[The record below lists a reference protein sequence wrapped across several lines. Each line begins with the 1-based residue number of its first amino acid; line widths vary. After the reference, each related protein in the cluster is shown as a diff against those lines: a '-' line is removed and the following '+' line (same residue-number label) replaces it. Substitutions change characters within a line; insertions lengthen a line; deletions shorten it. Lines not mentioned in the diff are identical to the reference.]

1 MNRRDFLLTLPP
13 AASVAAY
20 EASGRR
26 LRIQQ
31 VDIIHHTHTDVGYTD
46 LPSVVRDKQVRYL
59 DAAIELCRSQP
70 GFRWTV
76 ESLIELD
83 DWWAQ
88 APPARRDEFLRL
100 VKAGRMD
107 VMGLPFNQTPLL
119 DARQWDR
126 MFEWIPASLWRA
138 VAPRAAMQND
148 VNGFPRAGAKRL
160 LDRGIGHLLMGIN
173 ADSGGPPFFRPSAF
187 WWKQPDG
194 RRLFVWLGEHYGSA
208 MAHLGARRIEGLA
221 DDEAS
226 VRASHARLTE
236 RLAKL
241 EAEGYAYDRLILTF
255 THPDAYDNGPPAPY
269 LAPFVDAWNR
279 LGLLPRL
286 RLTTATQ
293 AVLEMEA
300 RIGKDVPTKEGEW
313 TDWWANGSA
322 SGPREVAASR
332 TAKRAVAASL
342 SPVWGPVPPS
352 AEAVVGAA
360 LKDLCLFDEHTWGAS
375 ESISAPWSLN
385 TQAQYTEKS
394 QLAYRAMGQAAW
406 LLERRARTKIETLEE
421 GLYVVNPSPE
431 QWSGWAAIE
440 AGLLPG
446 DVRSLKD
453 PATGRRTAL
462 IQDGRQ
468 YRFWI
473 ELLGPHSWRRFI
485 PENEPAPAPEA
496 PPEPEVKLGAAG
508 WPASARWEAM
518 SQPLW
523 EGALGDFVALQL
535 IPPADRRTI
544 TSLHANPDP
553 AARAALRAKSVRFT
567 EAAYEEAR
575 RTATPETVRF
585 TQPFTHPRLERAV
598 REVELWRR
606 EPRARVRVRFDRVS
620 SLAPEVFYLAFDLP
634 RGSGLPRL
642 SCGGVAFVP
651 YRDQLPGACRDY
663 FAIDG
668 WALYS
673 QASGD
678 WLWVTRDAPLVA
690 VGGPHALE
698 RHQEEPAEPRR
709 IVAMIFDNCWHTNFV
724 ADSHGTMEFT
734 FDLVW
739 RPKIEPP
746 AELAEALAAAPVV
759 LPRRSPPKPPEV
771 LKTIYKP

>member
-1 MNRRDFLLTLPP
+1 MNRRGFLLALPSTI
-13 AASVAAY
+13 AWGARGAQGA
-20 EASGRR
+20 R

-46 LPSVVRDKQVRYL
+46 LPSVVREKQVRYL
-59 DAAIELCRSQP
+59 EAAIELCRTQP
-70 GFRWTV
+70 SFRWTV
-76 ESLIELD
+76 ESLIALD
-83 DWWAQ
+83 DWWEQ
-88 APPARRDEFLRL
+88 APPARRDAFLRL
-100 VKAGRMD
+100 VKAGRID

-148 VNGFPRAGAKRL
+148 VNGFPRAGARRL

-208 MAHLGARRIEGLA
+208 MAHLGARRTEGLA

-226 VRASHARLTE
+226 VRASHARFTE

-269 LAPFVDAWNR
+269 LAPFADAWNR

-286 RLTTATQ
+286 RLTTATE

-300 RIGKDVPTKEGEW
+300 RIGKEIPTYEGEW

-332 TAKRAVAASL
+332 QAKRAVAASL
-342 SPVWGPVPPS
+342 SPVWGPLPESSHAAAS
-352 AEAVVGAA
+352 AV

-375 ESISAPWSLN
+375 SSIAAPWSLN

-394 QLAYRAMGQAAW
+394 ELAYRAMGQAAW
-406 LLERRARTKIETLEE
+406 LLERRARTRIEPLEA
-421 GLYVVNPSPE
+421 GVYVVNPSPAE
-431 QWSGWAAIE
+431 WSGWAALD
-440 AGLLPG
+440 ASLLPG
-446 DVRSLKD
+446 DARSLTD
-453 PATGRRTAL
+453 AATGRRTAL
-462 IQDGRQ
+462 VQEGRQ
-468 YRFWI
+468 YRFWVEPLAPNAWRRYLPQAEAAPASQALSEP
-473 ELLGPHSWRRFI
+473 ELKLGP
-485 PENEPAPAPEA
+485 
-496 PPEPEVKLGAAG
+496 KG
-508 WPASARWEAM
+508 WPESARWDGMAA
-518 SQPLW
+518 PLW
-523 EGALGDFVALQL
+523 EGALGDFVAFEL

-553 AARAALRAKSVRFT
+553 ASRAALRAQSVRFT
-567 EAAYEEAR
+567 QAIYEEAQ

-585 TQPFTHPRLERAV
+585 TQAFNHPRLERAV

-606 EPRARVRVRFDRVS
+606 QPRARIHVRFDRIS
-620 SLAPEVFYLAFDLP
+620 SLAPEVLYLEFDLP

-642 SCGGVAFVP
+642 SCGGMPFVP
-651 YRDQLPGACRDY
+651 YRDQLTGTCRDY

-673 QASGD
+673 QAAGD

-690 VGGPHALE
+690 LGGPHALE
-698 RHQEEPAEPRR
+698 RHQDEPAEPRR
-709 IVAMIFDNCWHTNFV
+709 IVAMVFDNCWHTNFV

-734 FDLVW
+734 FDLAW
-739 RPKIEPP
+739 TPKIASP
-746 AELAEALAAAPVV
+746 AELAETLAADAFVWV
-759 LPRRSPPKPPEV
+759 RRGRPTPPEI
-771 LKTIYKP
+771 LKTIYRP

>member
-1 MNRRDFLLTLPP
+1 MTRRDFLLAFPP
-13 AASVAAY
+13 AASL
-20 EASGRR
+20 EARQAPGAR

-31 VDIIHHTHTDVGYTD
+31 VDVIHHTHTDVGYTD
-46 LPSVVRDKQVRYL
+46 LPSVVRDKQIRYL
-59 DAAIELCRSQP
+59 EAAIELCRTQP
-70 GFRWTV
+70 SFRWTV

-88 APPARRDEFLRL
+88 APAARRDEFLRL
-100 VKAGRMD
+100 VKAGRID

-119 DARQWDR
+119 EARQWDR
-126 MFEWIPASLWRA
+126 MLEWIPASLWRA

-148 VNGFPRAGAKRL
+148 VNGFPRAGARRL

-226 VRASHARLTE
+226 VRAAHARLTE
-236 RLAKL
+236 RLAQL
-241 EAEGYAYDRLILTF
+241 EAQGYPYDRLILTF

-279 LGLLPRL
+279 LGLVPRL

-300 RIGKDVPTKEGEW
+300 RIGKDIPTKEGEW

-332 TAKRAVAASL
+332 EAKRAVAASL
-342 SPVWGPVPPS
+342 SPVWGPLPPS
-352 AEAVVGAA
+352 AQTTLNAV

-375 ESISAPWSLN
+375 SSISAPWSLN
-385 TQAQYTEKS
+385 TQAQFTEKS
-394 QLAYRAMGQAAW
+394 ELAYRAMGQAAW
-406 LLERRARTKIETLEE
+406 LLERRARTRLEGLEE
-421 GLYVVNPSPE
+421 GLYVVNPSPAE
-431 QWSGWAAIE
+431 WSGWAAIE
-440 AGLLPG
+440 AALLSG
-446 DVRSLKD
+446 EYRSLTD
-453 PATGRRTAL
+453 AATGERLAL
-462 IQDGRQ
+462 EKDGRH
-468 YRFWI
+468 YRFWV
-473 ELLGPHSWRRFI
+473 EKLGPHSWRRFRL
-485 PENEPAPAPEA
+485 ETEPAPAPDA
-496 PPEPEVKLGAAG
+496 GAEPELRIGAAG
-508 WPASARWEAM
+508 WPEAASWQGM
-518 SQPLW
+518 SKPLW
-523 EGALGDFVALQL
+523 EGALGDFLAMDL

-544 TSLHANPDP
+544 TSLHANPD
-553 AARAALRAKSVRFT
+553 ADARAALRARTVRLT
-567 EAAYEEAR
+567 QAYYEEAR
-575 RTATPETVRF
+575 KTVTAETVRF
-585 TQPFTHPRLERAV
+585 TQRFRHPRLEGAT

-606 EPRARVRVRFDRVS
+606 QPRARLTVRFDRVS

-642 SCGGVAFVP
+642 WCGGMPFVP

-673 QASGD
+673 QPGGD

-698 RHQEEPAEPRR
+698 RHQDEPAEPRR
-709 IVAMIFDNCWHTNFV
+709 IVAILFDNCWHTNFV
-724 ADSHGTMEFT
+724 ADSHGTMEFR
-734 FDLVW
+734 FDLAW
-739 RPKIEPP
+739 REKIAAPGD
-746 AELAEALAAAPVV
+746 LAEALAAAPVV
-759 LPRRSPPKPPEV
+759 LPRRRRPVAPEI
-771 LKTIYKP
+771 LRTIYRP

>member
-1 MNRRDFLLTLPP
+1 MTRRDLLISLTP
-13 AASVAAY
+13 AASLTARQAP
-20 EASGRR
+20 GGR
-26 LRIQQ
+26 LRIRQ

-59 DAAIELCRSQP
+59 EAAIELCRTQRS
-70 GFRWTV
+70 FHWTV

-88 APPARRDEFLRL
+88 APRARREEFLRL
-100 VKAGRMD
+100 VKAGRID
-107 VMGLPFNQTPLL
+107 VMALPFNQTPLL
-119 DARQWDR
+119 EARQWDR
-126 MFEWIPASLWRA
+126 MLEWIPASLWRA

-148 VNGFPRAGAKRL
+148 VNGFPRAGAGRL

-208 MAHLGARRIEGLA
+208 MAHLGARRLEGLA

-226 VRASHARLTE
+226 VRAAHARLTE
-236 RLAKL
+236 RLARL
-241 EAEGYAYDRLILTF
+241 EGQGYAYERLILTF

-279 LGLLPRL
+279 LRLAPRL
-286 RLTTATQ
+286 RLTTATR

-300 RIGKDVPTKEGEW
+300 RIGNQIPTKEGEW

-332 TAKRAVAASL
+332 EAKRAVAASL
-342 SPVWGPVPPS
+342 SPVWGPLPPG
-352 AEAVVGAA
+352 AQATVNAV

-375 ESISAPWSLN
+375 SSISAPWSLN

-394 QLAYRAMGQAAW
+394 ELAYRAMGQAAW
-406 LLERRARTKIETLEE
+406 LLERRARSRIEALEE
-421 GLYVVNPSPE
+421 GLYVINPSPAE
-431 QWSGWAAIE
+431 WSGWAAVD
-440 AGLLPG
+440 ADLLPG
-446 DVRSLKD
+446 EARSLGD
-453 PATGRRTAL
+453 PRTGRRTPL
-462 IQDGRQ
+462 LKDGRR
-468 YRFWI
+468 YRFWV
-473 ELLGPHSWRRFI
+473 EPLGPHSWRRYTA
-485 PENEPAPAPEA
+485 ETEPAAPSPT
-496 PPEPEVKLGAAG
+496 PPEPELKLGPTG
-508 WPASARWEAM
+508 WPVAARWEGMAR
-518 SQPLW
+518 PLW
-523 EGALGDFVALQL
+523 EGALADFVAFQL
-535 IPPADRRTI
+535 IAPADRRTI

-567 EAAYEEAR
+567 EASYEPAR
-575 RTATPETVRF
+575 RTETAETVGF
-585 TQPFTHPRLERAV
+585 TQTFTHPRLRRAV

-606 EPRARVRVRFDRVS
+606 QPRARIRVRFDRVS
-620 SLAPEVFYLAFDLP
+620 SLEPEVLYLAFDLP
-634 RGSGLPRL
+634 RESPLPRL
-642 SCGGVAFVP
+642 ACGGVAFIP

-673 QASGD
+673 HTEGD
-678 WLWVTRDAPLVA
+678 RLWVTRDAPLVA

-698 RHQEEPAEPRR
+698 RHQDEPAEPRR
-709 IVAMIFDNCWHTNFV
+709 IVAMVFDNCWHTNFV

-734 FDLVW
+734 FDLAW
-739 RPKIEPP
+739 RPKIEAP
-746 AELAEALAAAPVV
+746 AELAEALAADPVV
-759 LPRRSPPKPPEV
+759 LPRRARPIPPEI
-771 LKTIYKP
+771 LRTIYRP

>member
-1 MNRRDFLLTLPP
+1 MNRRDFLFALPP
-13 AASVAAY
+13 AASLAAH
-20 EASGRR
+20 AAQTAP

-70 GFRWTV
+70 SFRWTV

-88 APPARRDEFLRL
+88 APGARREEFLRL

-173 ADSGGPPFFRPSAF
+173 GDSGGPPFSRPSAF

-226 VRASHARLTE
+226 VRAAHARLTE

-300 RIGKDVPTKEGEW
+300 RIGKDIPTREGEW

-332 TAKRAVAASL
+332 AAKRAVAASL
-342 SPVWGPVPPS
+342 SPVWGPPPPS
-352 AEAVVGAA
+352 SQAVANAA

-385 TQAQYTEKS
+385 TLAQFTEKS
-394 QLAYRAMGQAAW
+394 ELAYRAMGQAAW
-406 LLERRARTKIETLEE
+406 LLERRARTRIEMLEE
-421 GLYVVNPSPE
+421 GLYVVNPSPGE
-431 QWSGWAAIE
+431 WSGWAAIDV
-440 AGLLPG
+440 AVLPG

-453 PATGRRTAL
+453 PATRRRTAL
-462 IQDGRQ
+462 IKDGRQ
-468 YRFWI
+468 YRFWV
-473 ELLGPHSWRRFI
+473 EALGPHSWQRFI
-485 PENEPAPAPEA
+485 PDTEAVQPPEA
-496 PPEPEVKLGAAG
+496 PPEPAVKLGAAG
-508 WPASARWEAM
+508 WPESARWEGM
-518 SQPLW
+518 SQALW
-523 EGALGDFVALQL
+523 EGALADFVALEL

-585 TQPFTHPRLERAV
+585 TQAFTHPRLQRAV

-606 EPRARVRVRFDRVS
+606 QPRARIRVRFDRVS
-620 SLAPEVFYLAFDLP
+620 SPAPEVLYLAFDLP

-642 SCGGVAFVP
+642 SCGGMAFLP

-673 QASGD
+673 QAAGD

-709 IVAMIFDNCWHTNFV
+709 ILAMIFDNCWHTNFV

-739 RPKIEPP
+739 RRKIEAP
-746 AELAEALAAAPVV
+746 AELAETLAADPVV
-759 LPRRSPPKPPEV
+759 LPRRSRPMPPEV